1 MNIKA
6 GQIWKSKITGGEI
19 EVMYQEV
26 SEWVGVKILGTT
38 MLEPYVEIS
47 SKAFG
52 TNLELITDIE

>member
-6 GQIWKSKITGGEI
+6 GQIWKSKITGGEV
-19 EVMYQEV
+19 EVIYHEV
-26 SEWVGVKILGTT
+26 AEWVGVKILGTT

>member
-6 GQIWKSKITGGEI
+6 GQIWKSKITGGEV
-19 EVMYQEV
+19 EVMYHEV
-26 SEWVGVKILGTT
+26 ADWVGVMILGTT

-52 TNLELITDIE
+52 TNLILVEEK

>member
-19 EVMYQEV
+19 MVMYQAV
-26 SEWVGVKILGTT
+26 PEWVGVMILGTT

-52 TNLELITDIE
+52 TNLELILDSE